1 MCPSRMPLLSS
12 LLLQVRL
19 SKRFRVPKAPTS
31 DSANGPS
38 EFAVAFFWDTV
49 FFLCPSHAIIFS
61 KLLLGSNLTT
71 VAQFFSKLV
80 IHA

>member
-1 MCPSRMPLLSS
+1 MPLLSS

-49 FFLCPSHAIIFS
+49 FFLCPSHAM
-61 KLLLGSNLTT
+61 LLLGSNLTA
-71 VAQFFSKLV
+71 VAPFFSKLV